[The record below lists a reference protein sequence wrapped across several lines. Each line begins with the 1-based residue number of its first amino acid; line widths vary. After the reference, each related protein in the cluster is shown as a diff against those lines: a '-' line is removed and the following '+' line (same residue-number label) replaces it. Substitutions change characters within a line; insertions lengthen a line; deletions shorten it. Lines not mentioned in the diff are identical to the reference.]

1 MGGCLRRAVQQRR
14 AVGNAP
20 SHLVRIVKSVP
31 AYSDNPIAGMSGGRT
46 PDSAIRRV
54 SRVLLAL
61 VLPLALL
68 FYVSSLWA
76 LDPHKRISQYGHT
89 AWRTQDGVVRH
100 PGLLVQTDDGYLV
113 MGTVNGLARFDGV
126 RATPWIAPNSGGVQI
141 TQPKV
146 LVRARDGSLWIG
158 TGHSLFHSNGR
169 EFFDYTKQLHGAGI
183 GSLIQDHAG
192 AIWFTRYR
200 AADGKGPLCRVNG
213 EAIEC
218 YGAKDGI
225 PLSYALGL
233 AEDSEGNIWF
243 GSTTICHR
251 TPASVTVCEKPPN
264 YAVSQGV
271 SQIATGADG
280 EVWLANYELGPQ
292 VGMRFLS
299 LGKWDSFVIPG
310 FDGTKV
316 RAIKLFLDRNGSLW
330 IGTESQGL
338 YRCHDGVADHYGVAD
353 GLSGNSVTDI
363 YEDKEGNL
371 WVTTDKGLDFFRDTP
386 VVSFSIEEGLSGT
399 LPQAVLALPDNA
411 VWVAN
416 TGAVDT
422 IRSGRVSSISEAH
435 ALRGREPQT
444 LFEDRT
450 GRIWLGFA
458 DGIMI
463 FEQGHFT
470 EVKGTDG
477 RPLGDRGFGQ
487 AFAQDIEGN
496 IWAVTNARPPH
507 LLLIKNDRV
516 EREISLA
523 ELFPR
528 CRYLAADPDGG
539 IWMASSLDK
548 VARYRDGKV
557 ETISLSD
564 SFLAIFGI
572 SVDSDHAL
580 LVPTA
585 AGLYRWKA
593 GQLNRLDSTNG
604 LPCSTIFA
612 AIKDNYGAM
621 WLYAACGLMRIT
633 PSDWATWLKSPRS
646 QLSVKTFDSFDGTSA
661 AAGTVDQPRAARSPD
676 GRLWFASYPMVQ
688 MIDPAHLFQND
699 VPPPVHIQEVIADRK
714 SYPLHN
720 QLRLPPRTRD
730 LEIDYTAL
738 SFAVPQRVQFRYKL
752 EGRDQEWQDPGMR
765 RQAFYTDLRPGNY
778 KFRVIA
784 SNNDGVWNKTGETL
798 SFIVSP
804 AWYQT
809 NWFRFACLL
818 TGVLFLIALHRL
830 RMRQVAASLSARFH
844 ERVDER
850 TRIAR
855 ELHDT
860 LLQSLHGLMF
870 QFQAARNMLPRS
882 PENAME
888 TLDEA
893 ISGTEQAIAESRDA
907 IQDLRSQ
914 TPAGGG
920 LAQLLK
926 AVAEESVAVLGPDN
940 HSPAF
945 HVIVEGEPQTL
956 SPMVGQEVYS
966 VARELI
972 RNAFRHADARRIEVE
987 IRYDKIQLRLRLR
1000 DDGKGIDSTVLEESR
1015 RPGHWGLPGVRE
1027 RAKRIGARLDFWSE
1041 TGAGTEV
1048 ELTVPAAIAYQATR
1062 DGSRLKLFRKAG
1074 NE

>member
-1 MGGCLRRAVQQRR
+1 MNGSRAISGVSR
-14 AVGNAP
+14 
-20 SHLVRIVKSVP
+20 P
-31 AYSDNPIAGMSGGRT
+31 A
-46 PDSAIRRV
+46 
-54 SRVLLAL
+54 SRVLTAFALHLPL
-61 VLPLALL
+61 VLSL
-68 FYVSSLWA
+68 VSSLWS
-76 LDPHKRISQYGHT
+76 LDPQKRISQYGHT
-89 AWRTQDGVVRH
+89 AWRTQDGVVSH
-100 PGLLVQTDDGYLV
+100 PEVLIQNQDGYLL
-113 MGTVNGLARFDGV
+113 MSTANGFARFDGV

-141 TQPKV
+141 TRSKV

-183 GSLIQDHAG
+183 GGLIQDHTG
-192 AIWFTRYR
+192 TIWFVRYR
-200 AADGKGPLCRVNG
+200 TADGKGPLCRVKG

-225 PLSYALGL
+225 PLPYALGL
-233 AEDSEGNIWF
+233 AEDSAGNIWF

-251 TPASVTVCEKPPN
+251 TPTSVTVCEKPPN
-264 YAVSQGV
+264 SSVGQGV
-271 SQIATGADG
+271 SQIATSADG
-280 EVWLANYELGPQ
+280 EVWLAYYEVGSELGI
-292 VGMRFLS
+292 RFLAGGTWHG
-299 LGKWDSFVIPG
+299 LVIPG

-316 RAIKLFLDRNGSLW
+316 RTTRLFLDRNGSLW

-338 YRCHDGVADHYGVAD
+338 YRCHDGVADHYGVAE
-353 GLSGNSVTDI
+353 GLSGSSILDI
-363 YEDKEGNL
+363 YEDKEGDL

-386 VVSFSIEEGLSGT
+386 VVSFSLDEGLSGT
-399 LPQAVLALPDNA
+399 SPEAVLALPDNS

-416 TGAVDT
+416 AWAVDA
-422 IRSGRVSSISEAH
+422 IRAGRVSPISEGH
-435 ALRGREPQT
+435 GPRGREPQT

-450 GRIWLGFA
+450 GRIWLGLA
-458 DGIMI
+458 DGIMV

-477 RPLGDRGFGQ
+477 RPLGDRGFAE

-496 IWAVTNARPPH
+496 IWAVTNDRPSH

-516 EREISLA
+516 ERDISLA
-523 ELFPR
+523 DVFPG

-539 IWMASSLDK
+539 IWIASSLDK
-548 VARYRDGKV
+548 IARYRDGKA
-557 ETISLSD
+557 ETVSLSNR
-564 SFLAIFGI
+564 FLAIFGI

-593 GQLNRLDSTNG
+593 GQFNRLDSTNG

-612 AIKDNYGAM
+612 AIKDNSGAM

-646 QLSVKTFDSFDGTSA
+646 QISVKTFDSFDGTSA

-676 GRLWFASYPMVQ
+676 GKLWFASYPMVQ
-688 MIDPAHLFQND
+688 MVDPAHLYQND

-714 SYPLHN
+714 TYSLDSD
-720 QLRLPPRTRD
+720 LRLPAKTRD
-730 LEIDYTAL
+730 LEISYTAL

-752 EGRDQEWQDPGMR
+752 EGRDRDWQDPGTR
-765 RQAFYTDLRPGNY
+765 RQAFYTDLPPGNY

-784 SNNDGVWNKTGETL
+784 SNNDGVWNTTGAAL
-798 SFIVSP
+798 SFFVSP

-809 NWFRFACLL
+809 NWFRLACLV
-818 TGVLFLIALHRL
+818 TAVLFLVALYRL
-830 RMRQVAASLSARFH
+830 RMQQVHATLNARFD
-844 ERVDER
+844 ERVHER

-882 PENAME
+882 PDNAMH

-893 ISGTEQAIAESRDA
+893 ISGTEKAIAESRDA
-907 IQDLRSQ
+907 IQDLRPESIA
-914 TPAGGG
+914 PGD
-920 LAQLLK
+920 LALQLK
-926 AVAEESVAVLGPDN
+926 AVAEELAAAQGPGQS
-940 HSPAF
+940 SPAF
-945 HVIVEGEPQTL
+945 HLIVEGEPQTVSQIAEL
-956 SPMVGQEVYS
+956 EVYRI
-966 VARELI
+966 AREVI
-972 RNAFRHADARRIEVE
+972 RNAFHHADARQIEVE
-987 IRYDKIQLRLRLR
+987 IRYDSSKFRLRVR
-1000 DDGKGIDSTVLEESR
+1000 DDGKGINPKVLDQSR
-1015 RPGHWGLPGVRE
+1015 RPGHWGLPGIRE
-1027 RAKRIGARLDFWSE
+1027 RAKRIESRLDFWSQA
-1041 TGAGTEV
+1041 GAGTEV
-1048 ELTVPAAIAYQATR
+1048 ELTVPAAIAYETSR
-1062 DGSRLKLFRKAG
+1062 DNSRFKLFRKAA